1 MPARSTLSDAN
12 KNRSS
17 DVFKSIYHHLQAKY
31 KLVLSDSTLPK
42 YVLQKLFLI
51 DSTVF
56 SLFKEI
62 LKTSGRNALEGKR
75 KGGIKKNA
83 VLNGLSLM
91 PQLVRFTAASVNDQ
105 QFLPYI
111 QLPKGSYLTF
121 DKGYNNYAQFEGKHI
136 SGAYRMEIA

>member
-1 MPARSTLSDAN
+1 M
-12 KNRSS
+12 
-17 DVFKSIYHHLQAKY
+17 FQSIYHHLQAKY

-42 YVLQKLFLI
+42 YVPQKLFLI

-62 LKTSGRNALEGKR
+62 LKTSGRNAKR